1 MDVRGS
7 GRLRQVLVLGP
18 RNQDRAAIDKIKE
31 SMEKYNFHFLHP
43 DVSMIYGSVLPS
55 SEFSDT
61 LDFLGFA
68 KKAVDY
74 VRENGI
80 AGVLFSYDNT
90 AMVGAAVCQEVG
102 LPGPCFE
109 SEFLCLHK
117 YYSRLTEPSKLWC
130 ECIFLQREAQ
140 KLEIES
146 IHADCFPCF
155 LKPAT
160 LTGSVG
166 VSKVSSFSE
175 LKEKLTAYCIHLPSL
190 AKAFQPLFHRYLDL
204 EKYPL
209 ATTGTAVVEEYVD
222 DKGRYHCLEGWAD
235 SKGEVHHW
243 ATYDSQAVHIG
254 NECLVGF
261 FIPTMERADSVD
273 AIVSH
278 TQTVVKNHG
287 LKSVFFNVDLW
298 KRGDRIDV
306 IEINGR
312 CTPSTMG
319 IYHKLYGS
327 SVYKVMTYL
336 ACGEDEKCHEESPQK
351 KPVPSHV
358 SGRFRWY
365 TNRKG
370 TVSDIL
376 KFPLARTIGEEEEI
390 YDVTGEKSAG
400 IMLCV
405 EEDTYIPSTTQV
417 GNFVLFGTSY
427 AQLWER
433 AKGIVTQLCAA
444 KLEGGF

>member
-1 MDVRGS
+1 MDSSR
-7 GRLRQVLVLGP
+7 RRRQLLVLGP

-31 SMEKYNFHFLHP
+31 SMREYNFHFLGP
-43 DVSMIYGSVLPS
+43 DVPMVYGSTLPS
-55 SEFSDT
+55 IVFSGT
-61 LDFLGFA
+61 LDFLGFV
-68 KKAVDY
+68 KKAVEY
-74 VRENGI
+74 VHQNDI
-80 AGVLFSYDNT
+80 SGVLFSYDNM
-90 AMVGAAVCQEVG
+90 AMVAAAVCQEAS
-102 LPGPCFE
+102 LPGPSFE

-130 ECIFLQREAQ
+130 ECISLQMAQ
-140 KLEIES
+140 SQQVEIES
-146 IHADCFPCF
+146 IHDHHFPCF

-166 VSKVSSFSE
+166 VSKVSSLSE
-175 LKEKLTAYCIHLPSL
+175 FKEKLTSYCDHLPSL

-209 ATTGTAVVEEYVD
+209 AITGNAVVEEYVE

-235 SKGEVHHW
+235 SKGDIHHW
-243 ATYDSQAVHIG
+243 ATYDSQAVNIS

-261 FIPTMERADSVD
+261 FIPTMEQANAVD

-278 TQTVVKNHG
+278 TQVVVKNHG

-298 KRGDRIDV
+298 KRGDRIDI

-327 SVYKVMTYL
+327 SVYKVMAYL
-336 ACGEDEKCHEESPQK
+336 ACEEDEKCHDESPQS
-351 KPVPSHV
+351 KPVPSLV

-365 TNRKG
+365 TNREG
-370 TVSDIL
+370 IASDIL
-376 KFPLARTIGEEEEI
+376 NFPLAHTIGEKEEI
-390 YDVTGEKSAG
+390 YDVTGERAAG
-400 IMLCV
+400 IRLCV
-405 EEDTYIPSTTQV
+405 EEDTHIPAVATQV
-417 GNFVLFGTSY
+417 GNFVLFGISHT
-427 AQLWER
+427 QLWER
-433 AKGIVTQLCAA
+433 AKELVSQLCNN
-444 KLEGGF
+444 E